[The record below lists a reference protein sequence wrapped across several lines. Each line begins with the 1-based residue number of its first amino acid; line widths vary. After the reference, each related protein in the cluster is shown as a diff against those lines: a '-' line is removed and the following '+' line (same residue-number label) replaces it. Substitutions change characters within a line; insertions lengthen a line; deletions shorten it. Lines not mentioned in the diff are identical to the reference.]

1 MPPFRKTATKKHSVV
16 QAKTVRPARSV
27 LTVAL
32 PLGFIYIGRHAE
44 MVGHLQCGVMLN
56 ECHLK
61 SYENFIH
68 FKTKIVL
75 LLHFW
80 GDMSVFGGV
89 LWCMILPMKHLLRKT
104 LVPEK
109 VHPGSCCWRF
119 AKLNSDSWVNA
130 AILENHAPT
139 TRRILVLNKWILL
152 NLIDFL
158 VVLYHL
164 HLSGS

>member
-1 MPPFRKTATKKHSVV
+1 MPPFRPSTKKNCNEEA
-16 QAKTVRPARSV
+16 QRSTSKNGSACKV
-27 LTVAL
+27 
-32 PLGFIYIGRHAE
+32 GFEHAE
-44 MVGHLQCGVMLN
+44 MVGMLCGCKAQRMSP
-56 ECHLK
+56 EIRYH
-61 SYENFIH
+61 FIH
-68 FKTKIVL
+68 FKRKIVL

-89 LWCMILPMKHLLRKT
+89 LWCMILPIKHLLRKT